1 MNDQTFSFPKRKSLI
16 KKKRRGRKD
25 EIVVSNTGPMR
36 HLFEIGQV
44 QTLTLFSDIYF
55 PKQVK
60 DELLAQ
66 GVWGSLESTIG
77 GHLHVENVADSDVDA
92 KLATFAPF
100 KLHCA
105 DASVIFLAE
114 RLKPSAVLTDDL
126 NLRKALESVGMTA
139 VGSVGILIRCFK
151 LGCFGKAE
159 LEMMLDKLFTG
170 STLYLSKAFKVRVK
184 AMIDGLPEP

>member
-1 MNDQTFSFPKRKSLI
+1 MNETA
-16 KKKRRGRKD
+16 
-25 EIVVSNTGPMR
+25 VSNTGPVR

-44 QTLTLFSDIYF
+44 HTLTLFSDIYF

-77 GHLHVENVADSDVDA
+77 RHLHVENVADSDVDA

-100 KLHCA
+100 KLHRA

-114 RLKPSAVLTDDL
+114 QLKHSALRRSRALLLAVLTDDL
-126 NLRKALESVGMTA
+126 NLRKALESLGMTA

-151 LGCFGKAE
+151 LGRFGKTE
-159 LEMMLDKLFTG
+159 LEAMLDKLFTG